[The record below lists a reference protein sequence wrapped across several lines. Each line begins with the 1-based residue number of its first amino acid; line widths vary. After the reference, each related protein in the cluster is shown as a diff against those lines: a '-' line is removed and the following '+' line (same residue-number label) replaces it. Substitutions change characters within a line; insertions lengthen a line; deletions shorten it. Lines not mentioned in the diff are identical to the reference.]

1 MKLLQINGG
10 VFSSTGNIMFSIA
23 KKAQEM
29 GIETLCVSPVTITN
43 KNREP
48 KYPYVKIGNYT
59 SRCVSVML
67 SRITGYNGCFAHRAT
82 KKLLKTITDFAPD
95 IIHLHTLHDSYINLP
110 MLFNYIKKHK
120 IRTFWTLHDCWSF
133 TGHCVHFT
141 ISGCE
146 KWKSCCSACP
156 SYKNYPMSYFDN
168 SKKMYLLKKQ
178 WFLGVDDMT
187 LITPSRWL
195 NDLVKQSFLKD
206 YPAIVVNNGIDL
218 DVFKPTRSDFRK
230 KYGLED
236 KKIVLGVS
244 FGWRYSKGLDVFIDL
259 ANRLPEDYK
268 VVLVGTNK
276 DTDCQLPESIIS
288 IHQTQNQA
296 ELAEIYSA
304 ADVFANP
311 TREENYPTVNMEA
324 LACGT
329 PVVTFRTGG
338 SPEIIDENCG
348 SVVEYNNKD
357 AMLWEIIHVCEDK
370 PYSKENCIER
380 AKNFKLSEKFERVVE
395 IYLNQF

>member
-10 VFSSTGNIMFSIA
+10 VFGSTGNIMFGIA
-23 KKAQEM
+23 KKAQEA
-29 GIETLCVSPVTITN
+29 GIETLCVSPVTATN

-48 KYPYVKIGNYT
+48 KYPYIKIGSYN
-59 SRCVSVML
+59 SRRASVML
-67 SRITGYNGCFAHRAT
+67 SRITGYNGCFAYWET
-82 KKLLKTITDFAPD
+82 KKLLKTISDFAPD
-95 IIHLHTLHDSYINLP
+95 VIHLHNLHDSYINLP
-110 MLFNYIKKHK
+110 MLFDYIKKHK

-141 ISGCE
+141 ISGCD

-156 SYKNYPMSYFDN
+156 SYKGYPASYLDN
-168 SKKMYLLKKQ
+168 SKKMHRLKKQ

-187 LITPSRWL
+187 LITPSKWL

-206 YPAIVVNNGIDL
+206 YPAVVVNNGIDL
-218 DVFKPTRSDFRK
+218 DVFKPTESDFRK

-244 FGWRYSKGLDVFIDL
+244 FGWGYSKGLDVFIDL

-268 VVLVGTNK
+268 VVLVGTND
-276 DTDCQLPESIIS
+276 DTDRQLPKSIIS

-329 PVVTFRTGG
+329 PVVTFKTGG
-338 SPEIIDENCG
+338 SPEIIDESCG
-348 SVVEYNNKD
+348 SVVAYNDKD
-357 AMLWEIIHVCEDK
+357 AMLSEVLRVCEDK
-370 PYSKENCIER
+370 PYSKDACLKRAENFSFED
-380 AKNFKLSEKFERVVE
+380 KFSKVVE
-395 IYLNQF
+395 MYLK